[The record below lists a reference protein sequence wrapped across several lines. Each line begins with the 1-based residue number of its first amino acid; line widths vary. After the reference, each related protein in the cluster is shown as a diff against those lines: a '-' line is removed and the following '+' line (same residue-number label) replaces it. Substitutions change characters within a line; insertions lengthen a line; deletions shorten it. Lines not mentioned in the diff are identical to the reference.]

1 MLFANREMTPSSLIG
16 FLHFQPIYLF
26 LPTDHHFIE
35 RDLLLGRHK
44 RKGWKRLIRNAM
56 EHWVIKMKWKWK
68 KSKLSV
74 SCFEEIHLIPM
85 PKKNTTNAIICPF
98 ITSGWCTGL
107 KNDEL
112 KNNLQKCR
120 CLTWKYLETLQDS
133 LKNPSKYILWD
144 TQTEEKCVYSS
155 FHNRGNH

>member
-44 RKGWKRLIRNAM
+44 RKCWKKLIRNAM
-56 EHWVIKMKWKWK
+56 EHWVIKNEVEMEKIKTFSFMFWRDTFNTYAKEKHKQFHHLPIHHLCLIQPTEKWK
-68 KSKLSV
+68 
-74 SCFEEIHLIPM
+74 
-85 PKKNTTNAIICPF
+85 
-98 ITSGWCTGL
+98 
-107 KNDEL
+107 NDF
-112 KNNLQKCR
+112 QKCR
-120 CLTWKYLETLQDS
+120 CFTLWMILFGYASGFPQNLQNITFGILTPR
-133 LKNPSKYILWD
+133 KNVL
-144 TQTEEKCVYSS
+144 SS